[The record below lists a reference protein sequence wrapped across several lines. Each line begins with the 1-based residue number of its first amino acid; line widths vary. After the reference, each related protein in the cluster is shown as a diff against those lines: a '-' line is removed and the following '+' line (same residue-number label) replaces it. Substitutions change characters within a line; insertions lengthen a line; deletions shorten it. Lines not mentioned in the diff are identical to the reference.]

1 MKTLVFD
8 TETTGFPRKNTPL
21 QDECQPH
28 LVQLATLLAEGEEI
42 LEQWSTLIF
51 CPIMIPSE
59 AFNVH
64 GISTEVSRRDGL
76 SLKDA
81 VDLFR
86 HRLKIA
92 DRVVAHNT
100 SFDMQLMRIAF
111 ARLGLDE
118 SELFRA
124 PRFCT
129 MRTATPILQLPSP
142 RGRGHKW
149 PTLQEAYKRL
159 VDSAGFESAHSADVD
174 TLACFKVMRA
184 LEEKGVQL
192 V

>member
-1 MKTLVFD
+1 
-8 TETTGFPRKNTPL
+8 
-21 QDECQPH
+21 
-28 LVQLATLLAEGEEI
+28 EGEEI

>member
-1 MKTLVFD
+1 MKTLVLD
-8 TETTGFPRKNTPL
+8 TETTGFPFKETPL
-21 QDECQPH
+21 QDEKQPH

-42 LEQWSTLIF
+42 LEEWSTIVF
-51 CPIMIPSE
+51 CPIMMPKR
-59 AFNVH
+59 AFDVH
-64 GISTEVSRRDGL
+64 GISTEISRRDGV
-76 SLKDA
+76 SLRDA

-92 DRVVAHNT
+92 DRVVAHGT
-100 SFDMQLMRIAF
+100 SFDIKMLRIAY

-118 SELFRA
+118 AELFFR

-129 MRTATPILQLPSP
+129 MQTATPILQLPSP
-142 RGRGHKW
+142 RGRGFKW

-159 VDSAGFESAHSADVD
+159 VDSAGFEGAHSANVD
-174 TLACFKVMRA
+174 ALACFKVMRA
-184 LEEKGVQL
+184 LEKKGVQL